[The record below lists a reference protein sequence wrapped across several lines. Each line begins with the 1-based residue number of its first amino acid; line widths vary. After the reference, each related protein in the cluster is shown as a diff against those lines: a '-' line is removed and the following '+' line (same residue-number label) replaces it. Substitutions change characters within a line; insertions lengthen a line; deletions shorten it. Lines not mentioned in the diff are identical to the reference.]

1 MIKIQKIILLII
13 LISLLTSCMSNNNLN
28 TNIQIYTRDNTSGT
42 REAFFTSIN
51 YKEAIKDDSYLP
63 KQTLIVDGN
72 GDMINKIKND
82 VNGIGY
88 ISLSSYD
95 KNDVIGLKINEVDP
109 TYENVLNK
117 TYTLMRN
124 FNYIITKNNKT
135 DADLLA
141 QAFNAYIHTL
151 DAKLIIKSKGG
162 IVDINEDLKKWDD
175 IKSDYPVTLKD
186 NSNITLRFGGSTSV
200 EPIAK
205 ALSID
210 FSIKSGNFK
219 SEYNYTGSSAAF
231 KATQG
236 SDYNSNNLL
245 HIAFLSRDLNESEI
259 PKENTSGILS
269 YDAIVTVVNKQNKLS
284 KISIEKLKEIFSG
297 EINSFD
303 EVLINGS

>member
-13 LISLLTSCMSNNNLN
+13 LISLLTSCMSNNKLN

-95 KNDVIGLKINEVDP
+95 KNDVIGLKINEVEP

-141 QAFNAYIHTL
+141 QAFNAYIHTQ

-186 NSNITLRFGGSTSV
+186 NSNI
-200 EPIAK
+200 
-205 ALSID
+205 
-210 FSIKSGNFK
+210 
-219 SEYNYTGSSAAF
+219 
-231 KATQG
+231 
-236 SDYNSNNLL
+236 
-245 HIAFLSRDLNESEI
+245 HI
-259 PKENTSGILS
+259 
-269 YDAIVTVVNKQNKLS
+269 
-284 KISIEKLKEIFSG
+284 
-297 EINSFD
+297 
-303 EVLINGS
+303 